1 MADRQ
6 TYRRLLEPPKGS
18 FFLFGVRGVGKSTWT
33 RAAFPQAHTFD
44 LLDEGL
50 YHSLL
55 SEPSTFAAE
64 LAALPRST
72 PVIVDEVQRVP
83 ALLNEVHRAME
94 TRRQRFILLGS
105 SARRLKTAGTNLLA
119 GRAVV
124 KTMLPFVPAELAE
137 DFDLERTLRYGALP
151 VVWQAEDPRAAL
163 EAYVQ
168 LYLREEIRGEALVR
182 NLPAFVRFLPVAAL
196 FHGQTINVS
205 GLARDTGASRTTVE
219 GYVAILEDTLVAFR
233 LPAFEA
239 KLRMRERKHPRLF
252 WVDPGLVRAAKRQ
265 LGPVSA
271 EERGPLFEGWVL
283 SVIRAHNEVGRLFE
297 DIAYWAPAEAQATEV
312 DFLLRR
318 GREFLAIGVKT
329 RTRVSADDLAGL
341 KAISSLPGLRRRI
354 LLYLGARRL
363 RTDDGIDVW
372 PLETWLDA
380 IAADRLWP

>member
-1 MADRQ
+1 
-6 TYRRLLEPPKGS
+6 
-18 FFLFGVRGVGKSTWT
+18 
-33 RAAFPQAHTFD
+33 
-44 LLDEGL
+44 
-50 YHSLL
+50 
-55 SEPSTFAAE
+55 
-64 LAALPRST
+64 
-72 PVIVDEVQRVP
+72 VQRVP

-239 KLRMRERKHPRLF
+239 KLRVRERKHPKLF

-318 GREFLAIGVKT
+318 GREFLAIEVKT

>member
-1 MADRQ
+1 MVDRPI
-6 TYRRLLEPPKGS
+6 YRRLLAPPKGS

-44 LLDEGL
+44 LLDEAL
-50 YHSLL
+50 YHALL
-55 SEPSTFAAE
+55 TQPSTFAAE
-64 LAALPRST
+64 LAALSRTT

-83 ALLNEVHRAME
+83 ALLNEVHWAME

-318 GREFLAIGVKT
+318 GREFLAIEVKT

>member
-1 MADRQ
+1 
-6 TYRRLLEPPKGS
+6 
-18 FFLFGVRGVGKSTWT
+18 
-33 RAAFPQAHTFD
+33 
-44 LLDEGL
+44 
-50 YHSLL
+50 
-55 SEPSTFAAE
+55 
-64 LAALPRST
+64 
-72 PVIVDEVQRVP
+72 
-83 ALLNEVHRAME
+83 ME

-318 GREFLAIGVKT
+318 GREFLAIEVKT

>member
-1 MADRQ
+1 MEDRP
-6 TYRRLLEPPKGS
+6 TYRRLLEPPRGS

-50 YHSLL
+50 YHWLL
-55 SEPSTFAAE
+55 SEPATFGAE
-64 LAALPRST
+64 LSALPRTT

-105 SARRLKTAGTNLLA
+105 SARRIKTAGANLLA

-151 VVWQAEDPRAAL
+151 VVWQAEDPRSAL

-196 FHGQTINVS
+196 FHGQAINVS

-239 KLRMRERKHPRLF
+239 KLRVRERKHPKLF

-265 LGPVSA
+265 LGPVAA

-283 SVIRAHNEVGRLFE
+283 SVIRAHNEVDRLFE
-297 DIAYWAPAEAQATEV
+297 DITYWAPAEAQATEV

-318 GREFLAIGVKT
+318 GREYLAIEVKT
-329 RTRVSADDLAGL
+329 RPRVSTDDLAGL
-341 KAISSLPGLRRRI
+341 KAITGLPGLRRRI

-363 RTDDGIDVW
+363 RTDDGIDIWPLATWLEALATGHVW
-372 PLETWLDA
+372 P
-380 IAADRLWP
+380 